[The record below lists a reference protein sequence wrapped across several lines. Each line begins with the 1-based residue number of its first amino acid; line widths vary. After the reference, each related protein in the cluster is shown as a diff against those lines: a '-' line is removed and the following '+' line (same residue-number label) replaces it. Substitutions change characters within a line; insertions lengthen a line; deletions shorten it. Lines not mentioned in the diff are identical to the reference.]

1 MPSDEAAD
9 KTRALVDGLLGGAVD
24 PKKSLGVHSLMDDW
38 FAPKVELIRHIVVI
52 QMIACVIVSMFL
64 LVTAGD
70 ALSSEGMMVAVMGF
84 FLFVAACFGLYRKM

>member
-1 MPSDEAAD
+1 MPGGEDAA
-9 KTRALVDGLLGGAVD
+9 KTRQLVDEILGESVD

-38 FAPKVELIRHIVVI
+38 FSPKVELIRHIVVI

-70 ALSSEGMMVAVMGF
+70 ALDSEGMMVAVMTF
-84 FLFVAACFGLYRKM
+84 FLFVAACFGLYRRM

>member
-1 MPSDEAAD
+1 MPSEAAE
-9 KTRALVDGLLGGAVD
+9 KTKQLVDEILGDSID

-38 FAPKVELIRHIVVI
+38 FAPKTELIRHIVVI

-70 ALSSEGMMVAVMGF
+70 ALNSEGMMVAVMSF
-84 FLFVAACFGLYRKM
+84 FLFVAACFGLYRRM

>member
-1 MPSDEAAD
+1 MPGESAE
-9 KTRALVDGLLGGAVD
+9 KTRALVDSILGDSVD

-38 FAPKVELIRHIVVI
+38 FSPKVELIRHIVVI

-70 ALSSEGMMVAVMGF
+70 SLNSEGMMVAVMGF
-84 FLFVAACFGLYRKM
+84 FLFVAACFGLYKRM